1 MSMAFEPVREPVRE
15 PLHPGHPRAPLSA
28 MVPHLR
34 SFRYQPRAIRF
45 SPVQALV
52 VQLVCCG
59 LADKEI
65 AFLLGVCAATVKAH
79 MSRAIRDMGLHRR
92 HQLVRYVFENGLFDP
107 EWAEAEIVT
116 RRSRMPLP
124 EHDQ

>member
-1 MSMAFEPVREPVRE
+1 MSMAFDTVRESARAPQ
-15 PLHPGHPRAPLSA
+15 PRAGLTA

-34 SFRYQPRAIRF
+34 SFRYQPKPVRF

-107 EWAEAEIVT
+107 DWAEAEIAT
-116 RRSRMPLP
+116 RRGRKL
-124 EHDQ
+124 EQEQDQ